1 MPCFARQPC
10 LRSEVKCYSHQFLMP
25 IITYCNGDL
34 TLAFSLLQIMVIY
47 AEVMQY
53 GAVLILKLV
62 DSSSTN
68 PIRQAV

>member
-1 MPCFARQPC
+1 
-10 LRSEVKCYSHQFLMP
+10 MP

-68 PIRQAV
+68 SIRQAV